1 MSFPPDQK
9 KNDSKTIHF
18 VSLGCAK
25 NRVDTEVMLGV
36 SDDEGYR
43 LVASPEEAEV
53 IVVNTCGFIGPA
65 KKESIDTI
73 LEMAQYKEEGQCERL
88 VVAGCL
94 SQRYPEE
101 LAKELPEVDHLLG
114 SSDMLSL
121 SKVLRREAERMMVG
135 NPADWTIRATDPRR
149 LSLGGPSAYMKI
161 AEGCNRSCSF
171 CAIPGIRGK
180 QRSREITDLVSEA
193 TRLAEEGVVELNL
206 VSQDTIAF
214 GRDLDGRP
222 DLAELVEALGEV
234 PGIRWIRLHYLYPEK
249 LDDRL
254 IELMASHPKVLPYI
268 DMPLQHASDPVLRAM
283 RRGHGG
289 ERLYRLVDRVRAA
302 IPGLVFRTTF
312 LVGHPGETEEAFEEL
327 LDFVRYAEFDHIGV
341 FTYSPEEGTRAF
353 EMEHEVPPAVARK
366 RQRKLMS
373 VQRAISRDRL
383 RARVGHEVEVLV
395 TGPSDESEFLLEG
408 RFYGQAPEVDGK
420 VILANGEA
428 EIGEIRRALVTNASD
443 YDLVADL
450 LTRDGVWDPPPGTR
464 RPRKRKVRLRTLAT

>member
-1 MSFPPDQK
+1 MSVPPDTTK
-9 KNDSKTIHF
+9 PEAKTIHF

-36 SDDEGYR
+36 SDEEGYR

-73 LEMAQYKEEGQCERL
+73 LEMAQFKEAGQCERL

-101 LAKELPEVDHLLG
+101 LAAELPEVDHLLG

-121 SKVLRREAERMMVG
+121 SKVLRREAERMLVG

-180 QRSREITDLVSEA
+180 QRSRAIADMVSEA

-206 VSQDTIAF
+206 VSQDTIAY
-214 GRDLDGRP
+214 GRDLEGRP

-249 LDDRL
+249 LDERL

-289 ERLYRLVDRVRAA
+289 ERLYRLVDRVREA

-312 LVGHPGETEEAFEEL
+312 LVGHPGETDEAFEEL

-341 FTYSPEEGTRAF
+341 FTYSPEEGTRAYG
-353 EMEHEVPPAVARK
+353 MEDEVPPAVARK

-395 TGPSDESEFLLEG
+395 TGQSDESEYLLEG

-420 VILANGEA
+420 VTLANGEA
-428 EIGEIRRALVTNASD
+428 EIGEIRRALITNASD

-464 RPRKRKVRLRTLAT
+464 RPRKRKVHLRTLAT